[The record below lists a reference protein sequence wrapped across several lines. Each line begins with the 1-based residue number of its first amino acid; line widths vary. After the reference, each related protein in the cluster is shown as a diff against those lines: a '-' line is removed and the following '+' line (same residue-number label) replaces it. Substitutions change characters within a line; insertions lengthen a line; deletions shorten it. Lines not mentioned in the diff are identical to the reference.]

1 MVLAMG
7 EKTGIEWCDSTFNPW
22 IGCTKISPGCDNCY
36 AESLAKRFGHSD
48 RWKGS
53 IHVTSDALWRRP
65 IAWNRAAAKSG
76 KRRLVFCASLADV
89 FDNQAPIAARERL
102 FDLIKQTP
110 ALTWLLLTK
119 RPKNFGK
126 FLPADWGDGYKNVWL
141 GVSVEDQ
148 RNGNIRIPHLL
159 ATSAAKR
166 FISYE
171 PALGPINFRHIDADG
186 AGSKE
191 FCQINALTGKQSD
204 MARPC
209 RDVPRIDWIIAG
221 GESGAGSPRPA
232 HPDWFRSVRDD
243 CASAG
248 VAYFFKQWGEWKP
261 WARNAAETCS
271 GAPAGFQFALHVT
284 GKFEIVSYQE
294 FAELETKQLGWVGMC
309 RAGKRAA
316 GALLD
321 GREHREFPQ

>member
-1 MVLAMG
+1 MG

-22 IGCTKISPGCDNCY
+22 VGCTKISPGCDNCY
-36 AESLAKRFGHSD
+36 AEQLSKRWWGEEGLWS
-48 RWKGS
+48 GS
-53 IHVTSDALWRRP
+53 VRVAGDAMWRKP
-65 IAWNRAAAKSG
+65 LSWNRAAAKSG
-76 KRRLVFCASLADV
+76 KRHLVFCASMSDV

-119 RPKNFGK
+119 RPQNFGK
-126 FLPADWGDGYKNVWL
+126 LLPADWGDGYKNVWL

-209 RDVPRIDWIIAG
+209 PDVPRIDWIIAG
-221 GESGAGSPRPA
+221 GESGRHARPA
-232 HPDWFRSVRDD
+232 KAEWFSALRDECAAASVPF
-243 CASAG
+243 
-248 VAYFFKQWGEWKP
+248 FFKQWGEWI
-261 WARNAAETCS
+261 
-271 GAPAGFQFALHVT
+271 PAGQRTSQGRLVIT
-284 GKFEIVSYQE
+284 GPDKPPMQR
-294 FAELETKQLGWVGMC
+294 VGKTC
-309 RAGKRAA
+309 AGYK
-316 GALLD
+316 LD
-321 GREHREFPQ
+321 DQTHREFPQ